1 MYLSSMIYGVKLN
14 NVVQA
19 VIWDK
24 QLFWFV
30 SLYHQQHRVLT
41 RKQPDAILQEIANKI
56 GIVETF
62 RVRIASATLGNVW
75 QLEFLSIDLTP
86 GFLNAK
92 NTRTVIASIYV
103 VDIKKRAAKISLLF

>member
-19 VIWDK
+19 VTWDK
-24 QLFWFV
+24 QLFWLV
-30 SLYHQQHRVLT
+30 SLYHQQHRILT
-41 RKQPDAILQEIANKI
+41 REDSDAILQEIANKI

-62 RVRIASATLGNVW
+62 RMRIASATLGNVW
-75 QLEFLSIDLTP
+75 QLVFLFIDLTP

-103 VDIKKRAAKISLLF
+103 VDINKRAIRISLLF